1 MASRKMTFT
10 FPEDLASQFLRRVP
24 PRDRSRYLAEALAE
38 KLKKRERQLIRSC
51 EIANRA
57 ADVLAIEREFDAI
70 EDDTTEP
77 WTDAPSR

>member
-38 KLKKRERQLIRSC
+38 KLKERERQLIRSC

-57 ADVLAIEREFDAI
+57 PDVLAIEREFDAI
-70 EDDTTEP
+70 EDDPTEP
-77 WTDAPSR
+77 WTDGPSR